1 MASGVFCGL
10 TDDEWTRHQRI
21 IARFEAAWR
30 RGERPKIAA
39 FVPTDE
45 PRPGELL
52 VELVHADLEF
62 RLKAGETAR
71 VEEYLR
77 RHPALANAKE
87 TVLELIRAEY
97 SIRRRGEPGL
107 TLARYRRRFPAFH
120 EELAT
125 PLGEASTVPKPPP
138 SPPSPPEGLAV
149 ATGDLPL
156 PRRFGKFELRR
167 KLGVGTFGVVYLAW
181 DPVFRREVAVKVPRP
196 EVLATPA
203 EVRAFLRE
211 ARNAAGL
218 DHPRI
223 VAILDAGPVDG
234 VDCVVRAYIEGP
246 TLAERL
252 REGQFTPEEAASLLL
267 VVADAV
273 DHAHGRKIIHRDLK
287 PSNILLDLKGV
298 PHVSDF
304 GLAKRESGDTTLSP
318 AGSPGP
324 MIGTPAYMSP
334 EQARGET
341 AMVDARS
348 DVYSLG
354 VVLYEILTATLP
366 FRGRGRMLQVQI
378 QEAEPIAPRSLNDEV
393 PADLETI
400 CLKALAK
407 DPLARYQTARAM
419 ADDLGRYLRG
429 EPVGAKSEGPSRP
442 RAPIRWRRLGA
453 LAVGSAELLALAAT
467 TALWLRAEGRR
478 ARDAEGLGKTYRA
491 VLDLAGSGEAA
502 RGPSKPAPRD
512 LAGRAWSLAGDL
524 APALDGDPALI
535 EVVADARLGLA
546 ERAESEGADR
556 RSGPA
561 WARAVASSEA
571 ALRERPGRLGRVE
584 ALARASAG
592 LAASRLRAGVSDRAL
607 ADRALA
613 LRSEAL
619 ALRQAWCSAHPGDFE
634 GTLGRAEARV
644 RLAEAEGLA
653 GGSPAIAEAESL
665 ARDLVRRA
673 STEPPEAKRRLAGLL
688 LDLARREGDRGEA
701 GSSRSWAA
709 AARRVAIEAG
719 EPASAEAAT
728 ACLVIARASPNLD
741 PHPETVDV
749 ACEAAARFEA
759 LVKAGPGRPED
770 RRALA
775 QAYLECGRSLERP
788 GQADRAIGWYRRSI
802 RAWLDLDRD
811 FPEAPAHLAGL
822 ASARAAMA
830 RAERAEGRTIPSAFG
845 LLEAT
850 WDQLRAVAL
859 APGEPAYRRG
869 LRPLASDLTRSL
881 RF

>member
-1 MASGVFCGL
+1 MNSGVLDGL
-10 TDDEWTRHQRI
+10 TDDDWARHQRT

-30 RGERPKIAA
+30 RGERPKVAA
-39 FVPTDE
+39 FLPPNE
-45 PRPGELL
+45 PRSGELL
-52 VELVHADLEF
+52 LELVHADLEF

-71 VEEYLR
+71 VEVYLR
-77 RHPALANAKE
+77 RHPTLANSKE
-87 TVLELIRAEY
+87 TVLGLIRAEF
-97 SIRRRGEPGL
+97 SIRRQGEPGL
-107 TLARYRRRFPAFH
+107 TLERYRRRFPAFH

-138 SPPSPPEGLAV
+138 PPEGLGV

-167 KLGVGTFGVVYLAW
+167 KLGLGTFGVVYLAW
-181 DPVFRREVAVKVPRP
+181 DSVFRREVAVKVPRP
-196 EVLATPA
+196 EVLAAPA
-203 EVRAFLRE
+203 EVKAFLRE

-223 VAILDAGPVDG
+223 VAILGAGPVDG
-234 VDCVVRAYIEGP
+234 IDCVVRAYIEGP

-252 REGQFTPEEAASLLL
+252 REGPFTPEEAASLLM

-273 DHAHGRKIIHRDLK
+273 DHAHSRKIIHRDLK

-318 AGSPGP
+318 VGSPGP

-334 EQARGET
+334 EQVRGET
-341 AMVDARS
+341 TLVDARS

-354 VVLYEILTATLP
+354 VVLYEILTGTLP

-393 PADLETI
+393 PADLETV

-419 ADDLGRYLRG
+419 ADDLGRFLRG
-429 EPVGAKSEGPSRP
+429 EPVGAKFEAPASP
-442 RAPIRWRRLGA
+442 RVPIRWRRVGA
-453 LAVGSAELLALAAT
+453 LAVGSAGLLTLAAT

-491 VLDLAGSGEAA
+491 VLDLAGSSGAA
-502 RGPSKPAPRD
+502 RGPTSPSSRD
-512 LAGRAWSLAGDL
+512 LAGRAWTLAGDL
-524 APALDGDPALI
+524 APALDGDPALV

-561 WARAVASSEA
+561 WARAVESSEA
-571 ALRERPGRLGRVE
+571 ALRERPGRLDRVE

-592 LAASRLRAGVSDRAL
+592 LAAARLRAGIPDRAL
-607 ADRALA
+607 ADRVPA
-613 LRSEAL
+613 LRSEGL
-619 ALRQAWCSAHPGDFE
+619 DLRQAWSSDHPGNFE
-634 GTLGRAEARV
+634 ATLGLAKARV
-644 RLAEAEGLA
+644 RLAEAERIA
-653 GGSPAIAEAESL
+653 GGSPSIVEAELL
-665 ARDLVRRA
+665 ARDLVRLA
-673 STEPPEAKRRLAGLL
+673 STEPPEAKRKLAGLL
-688 LDLARREGDRGEA
+688 LDLARREGDRGEP
-701 GSSRSWAA
+701 GSSRPWAS

-719 EPASAEAAT
+719 ETASAEAAT
-728 ACLVIARASPNLD
+728 ACLAIARASLDLD
-741 PHPETVDV
+741 PPSDPGN
-749 ACEAAARFEA
+749 AAFEAAARFEA

-775 QAYLECGRSLERP
+775 QAILECGRSHEHR
-788 GQADRAIGWYRRSI
+788 GQADRAIGWYRRSV

-822 ASARAAMA
+822 ASARAALA
-830 RAERAEGRTIPSAFG
+830 RAERAEGRAIPSAFG
-845 LLEAT
+845 LLAAT
-850 WDQLRAVAL
+850 WDQLRAFAL
-859 APGEPAYRRG
+859 APGVPAYRGRLG
-869 LRPLASDLTRSL
+869 RLASELAQYFL
-881 RF
+881 NL